1 MIIET
6 TKPAAICTYNETS
19 RNMLILLFIHNWIL
33 QLLLVGEKIGKKAVA
48 RITTLPLHFVI
59 WP

>member
-19 RNMLILLFIHNWIL
+19 RNVLILLFIHN
-33 QLLLVGEKIGKKAVA
+33 
-48 RITTLPLHFVI
+48 
-59 WP
+59 